1 MIFTVT
7 LNPAIDNIVCM
18 EKLCPGG
25 LNRTVSESIHPGGKG
40 VNGSLVL
47 HSLGAD
53 TTATGFL
60 AGATGKAYECLLNER
75 NLPHC
80 FLYTEE
86 GHTRINLKISADK
99 ETEIN
104 GCGPELSF
112 ENLKQ
117 LCDLIQGRTDAQYL
131 VLSGNVP
138 ASVKGAY
145 HFIIEN
151 LKEFSG
157 KIIVDVAGA
166 ELLGTLADHPFLVK
180 PNREELE
187 NLFGVTLKNEVDIL
201 EYGKKLQN
209 MGAANVMISLGADG
223 ILLLTEEGSCMK
235 ADGIK
240 GEVANTVGSG
250 DSAVAGFLYGW
261 SQSGDYEEAL
271 RWAAAA
277 GTATAFSYGIA
288 GEEKIRSYYE
298 KVTLSSIK

>member
-25 LNRTVSESIHPGGKG
+25 LNRTVSESVHPGGKG
-40 VNGSLVL
+40 VNVSLVL

-60 AGATGKAYECLLNER
+60 AGATGKAYECLLNEKD
-75 NLPHC
+75 LAHC
-80 FLYTEE
+80 FLYTGE

-112 ENLKQ
+112 EDLKQ
-117 LCDLIQGRTDAQYL
+117 LCDLIRDQTDVQYL

-138 ASVKGAY
+138 GSVKGAY

-151 LKEFSG
+151 LKRFSG
-157 KIIVDVAGA
+157 KIIVDVAGE
-166 ELLGTLADHPFLVK
+166 ELLGTLSDHPFLIK

-187 NLFGVTLKNEVDIL
+187 NLFGITLKKEADIL
-201 EYGKKLQN
+201 EHGKKLQN

-223 ILLLTEEGSCMK
+223 IILLAEDGSCMK

-277 GTATAFSYGIA
+277 GTATAFSYGMA
-288 GEEKIRSYYE
+288 EEGKIRSYYKE
-298 KVTLSSIK
+298 VRVSYIR